1 MSTTAHKA
9 DGSSVC
15 EKKKIY
21 IYIYELF
28 GKKVRAR
35 GGLEVASG
43 GGWGLATEEEEP
55 SVSLQTPPRVAYFKC
70 SLVSSAT
77 ADTGPQGKLERNRW
91 RLGGENQEK
100 WGEGDFKNRKGGGNS
115 RRGKTLIFVISSY
128 ATGFAFI

>member
-1 MSTTAHKA
+1 MR
-9 DGSSVC
+9 
-15 EKKKIY
+15 KKKY

-77 ADTGPQGKLERNRW
+77 ADTGPQGKLEKQMEAGR
-91 RLGGENQEK
+91 GEP
-100 WGEGDFKNRKGGGNS
+100 GEVGGG
-115 RRGKTLIFVISSY
+115 
-128 ATGFAFI
+128 GF

>member
-1 MSTTAHKA
+1 MLATDCEARGFGGRSFTVIHFLNRIL
-9 DGSSVC
+9 SSDVPLPFC
-15 EKKKIY
+15 LRLHTKLTEAAIY

-28 GKKVRAR
+28 GKRVRAR

-77 ADTGPQGKLERNRW
+77 ADTGPQGKLEKQMEAGR
-91 RLGGENQEK
+91 GEP
-100 WGEGDFKNRKGGGNS
+100 GEVGGG
-115 RRGKTLIFVISSY
+115 
-128 ATGFAFI
+128 GF

>member
-1 MSTTAHKA
+1 MLATDCEARGFGGRSFTVIHFLNRIPSSDVPFAFLSTTAHKA
-9 DGSSVC
+9 DGSSY
-15 EKKKIY
+15 IY

-28 GKKVRAR
+28 GKRVRAR

-77 ADTGPQGKLERNRW
+77 ADTGPQGKLEKQMEAGR
-91 RLGGENQEK
+91 GEP
-100 WGEGDFKNRKGGGNS
+100 GEVGGG
-115 RRGKTLIFVISSY
+115 
-128 ATGFAFI
+128 GF